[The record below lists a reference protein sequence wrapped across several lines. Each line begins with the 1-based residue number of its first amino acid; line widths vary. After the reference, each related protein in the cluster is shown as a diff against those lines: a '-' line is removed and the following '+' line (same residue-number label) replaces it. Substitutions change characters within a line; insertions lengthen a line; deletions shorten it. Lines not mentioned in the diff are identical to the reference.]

1 MLKKRIDK
9 LFRDV
14 VLRYAEDQSKILIE
28 QRPENPKDSVPELS
42 YRRLEKM
49 LERELGDETQHS
61 RETKQKEN
69 HQFKGISRVAQKVI
83 VAVAAFIVIMFTTM
97 MSSEAVRARITA
109 FLVSIT
115 PQYAEVG
122 LDNIQELEPES
133 QVFYELGYV
142 PDGFM
147 LYSEEDEIGQDLT
160 YQKGEEQYFIFHV
173 LPKTGVAQLDT
184 ENAEE
189 IKYVL
194 VNEEIG
200 LLIIEKDWTT
210 ITWSNDTHVFILAGT
225 LYEDEITKIAENVRK
240 K

>member
-1 MLKKRIDK
+1 MLKKQIDK

-49 LERELGDETQHS
+49 LERELGDETQQS
-61 RETKQKEN
+61 KETKQKVH
-69 HQFKGISRVAQKVI
+69 HQYRGVSRVVQKVI

-115 PQYAEVG
+115 PQYAEVR

-133 QVFYELGYV
+133 QVFYELCYV
-142 PDGFM
+142 PDGFI
-147 LYSEEDEIGQDLT
+147 LYSEENEIGQDLS
-160 YQKGEEQYFIFHV
+160 YKKGEDQYLMFHV
-173 LPKTGVAQLDT
+173 LPEAGAAQLDT

-189 IKYVL
+189 IKYVSI
-194 VNEEIG
+194 NDETA
-200 LLIIEKDWTT
+200 LIIIQSEWTT
-210 ITWSNDTHVFILAGT
+210 ITWSNDNYIFILEGT
-225 LYEDEITKIAENVRK
+225 LNEDEIIKIAESVK
-240 K
+240 KK

>member
-49 LERELGDETQHS
+49 LERELGDETQQS
-61 RETKQKEN
+61 KETKQKVH
-69 HQFKGISRVAQKVI
+69 HQYRGVSRVVQKVI

-147 LYSEEDEIGQDLT
+147 LYSEENEIGQDLT

-189 IKYVL
+189 IKYVP

-200 LLIIEKDWTT
+200 LLIIEKGWTT

-225 LYEDEITKIAENVRK
+225 LYEDEITKIAENVK
-240 K
+240 KK

>member
-14 VLRYAEDQSKILIE
+14 VLHYAEDQSKILIE

-61 RETKQKEN
+61 KEMKQKEK
-69 HQFKGISRVAQKVI
+69 HQFRGVSRIVQKVI

-115 PQYAEVG
+115 PQYAEIG
-122 LDNIQELEPES
+122 LENYEELDP
-133 QVFYELGYV
+133 QKPVLYELGYV
-142 PDGFM
+142 PDGF
-147 LYSEEDEIGQDLT
+147 LLLSEESTVGQT
-160 YQKGEEQYFIFHV
+160 IRYQKNEDQILVLHV
-173 LPKTGVAQLDT
+173 TSSTSVSQIDT
-184 ENAEE
+184 ENAVE
-189 IKYVL
+189 IKYVAIKD
-194 VNEEIG
+194 ETG
-200 LLIIEKDWTT
+200 LMVIEKDWITL
-210 ITWSNDTHVFILAGT
+210 TWSNESTVFVLGGT
-225 LYEDEITKIAENVRK
+225 ISEGEIITIAENVK
-240 K
+240 KK

>member
-1 MLKKRIDK
+1 MLKKQIDE

-49 LERELGDETQHS
+49 LERELSDETQHS
-61 RETKQKEN
+61 KETKQKEKY
-69 HQFKGISRVAQKVI
+69 QFRGISRVAQKVI
-83 VAVAAFIVIMFTTM
+83 VAIAAFIVIMFTTM

-122 LDNIQELEPES
+122 LDNIQELEPEKP
-133 QVFYELGYV
+133 VLYELGYV
-142 PDGFM
+142 PNGFI
-147 LYSEEDEIGQDLT
+147 LYFEQFEAGQDLS
-160 YQKGEEQYFIFHV
+160 YQKSEDQYLMFHV

-189 IKYVL
+189 IKYVPI
-194 VNEEIG
+194 NGETG

-210 ITWSNDTHVFILAGT
+210 ITWSNENYIFILEGT
-225 LYEDEITKIAENVRK
+225 INEDEILKIAESVK
-240 K
+240 KK

>member
-49 LERELGDETQHS
+49 LERELGDEAQHS
-61 RETKQKEN
+61 KETKQKMH
-69 HQFKGISRVAQKVI
+69 HQYRGVSRVVQKVI

-115 PQYAEVG
+115 PQYAEIG
-122 LDNIQELEPES
+122 LENYEELDP
-133 QVFYELGYV
+133 QKPVLYELGYV
-142 PDGFM
+142 PDGFI
-147 LYSEEDEIGQDLT
+147 LLSEELTVGQT
-160 YQKGEEQYFIFHV
+160 IRYQKNEDQILVLHV
-173 LPKTGVAQLDT
+173 TSSTSVSQIDT
-184 ENAEE
+184 ENAVE
-189 IKYVL
+189 IKYVAIKD
-194 VNEEIG
+194 ETG
-200 LLIIEKDWTT
+200 LMVIEKDWITL
-210 ITWSNDTHVFILAGT
+210 TWSNESTVFVLGGT
-225 LYEDEITKIAENVRK
+225 ISEEEIITIAENVK
-240 K
+240 KK

>member
-61 RETKQKEN
+61 KETKQKEK
-69 HQFKGISRVAQKVI
+69 HQFRGVSRIVQKVI

-115 PQYAEVG
+115 PQYAEIG
-122 LDNIQELEPES
+122 LENYEELDP
-133 QVFYELGYV
+133 QKPVLYELGYV
-142 PDGFM
+142 PDGFI
-147 LYSEEDEIGQDLT
+147 LLSEESTIGQT
-160 YQKGEEQYFIFHV
+160 IRYQKNEDQILVLHV
-173 LPKTGVAQLDT
+173 TSSTSVSQIDT
-184 ENAEE
+184 ENAVE
-189 IKYVL
+189 IKYVAIKD
-194 VNEEIG
+194 ETG
-200 LLIIEKDWTT
+200 LMVIEKDWITL
-210 ITWSNDTHVFILAGT
+210 TWSNESTVFVLGGT
-225 LYEDEITKIAENVRK
+225 ISEEEIMTIAENVK
-240 K
+240 KK